1 MDQRQR
7 LRDLAVSE
15 SGFVFDPYGGQTYSL
30 NAPGRLILE
39 ALRRGDDVAAI
50 EAALRQAF
58 EVGPEADVS
67 RDVREYLLQLRE
79 QGWLAPG
86 AEP

>member
-39 ALRRGDDVAAI
+39 ALRRGDDVPAI
-50 EAALRQAF
+50 EAALRAAF
-58 EVGPEADVS
+58 EVDADADVA

-79 QGWLAPG
+79 QGWLTPG
-86 AEP
+86 TEP